1 MDGMTSPARRVTVYL
16 PGHIADLVESQG
28 KGNQSRY
35 LAEAVQILER
45 RRATQAML
53 REAGYL
59 VTAEGVQRMR
69 ERVQALEARRAGR
82 A

>member
-1 MDGMTSPARRVTVYL
+1 MTSPGRRVTVYL
-16 PGHIADLVESQG
+16 PAHIADIVESQG

-35 LAEAVQILER
+35 LAEAVQTLER
-45 RRATQAML
+45 RRATLAML

-69 ERVQALEARRAGR
+69 ERVQALEARRASRG
-82 A
+82 